1 MNIGSFKKVE
11 RGKEMS
17 EQEWFKQVDKLKRQ
31 FDKINSEVQKALK
44 SGKFRKMVSAIHRA
58 SDEMPELLRKL
69 ESLTP
74 PKVEWEESWK
84 HFIEALTGYLL
95 FCRYYERG
103 LLEHDESA
111 INHAMGH
118 LEEAA
123 KLLKMQE
130 NCLRK
135 SER

>member
-1 MNIGSFKKVE
+1 
-11 RGKEMS
+11 MS
-17 EQEWFKQVDKLKRQ
+17 EQKWFRQVDELKRQ
-31 FDKINSEVQKALK
+31 FDKVNSEVQKALK
-44 SGKFRKMVSAIHRA
+44 SGKFRKMVFAMHRA
-58 SDEMPELLRKL
+58 SDEIPELLRKF
-69 ESLTP
+69 EALTP

-84 HFIEALTGYLL
+84 YFIEALTGYLL

-103 LLEHDESA
+103 LLDDDASA
-111 INHAMGH
+111 IAHAMGH
-118 LEEAA
+118 LEESA